1 MLCRRQFASKFQNS
15 EQQFPAIRTKLFDL
29 LEINALGFE
38 ICMLNIPF
46 FAFKLRS
53 IVQLK
58 QVLSDLLLAL
68 P

>member
-46 FAFKLRS
+46 FA
-53 IVQLK
+53 LK
-58 QVLSDLLLAL
+58 N
-68 P
+68 